1 MTTTNTRDE
10 PDPYRPALVTLTEG
24 VRERVDELRG
34 GLESER
40 RVLEWLQEIT
50 IRTLGRLDL
59 RVYADI
65 TRQYRG
71 HQGVLLAALLH
82 SDARQGNMIQLD
94 GDIAERVREHFV
106 AHYVVPAH
114 RDAFRRLRSDATEYA
129 EDADD
134 GDAHDPKRQ
143 RFIAMRPALN
153 ELEEWQER
161 ALDSLLD
168 GFDERGKLLD
178 WGHDLLLATH
188 GELDQEWIT
197 RVYREDSAVDVL
209 TGDTVADERA
219 RRLFAAYH
227 VLPRYRAGV
236 RVLSG
241 RAKETPGVGQ
251 GDDTEPP
258 DW

>member
-1 MTTTNTRDE
+1 MTTTNQVDE

-24 VRERVDELRG
+24 VRERVDELRT
-34 GLESER
+34 GLDSER
-40 RVLEWLQEIT
+40 RALEWLQEIT

-59 RVYADI
+59 RVYEDMS
-65 TRQYRG
+65 RQYRG
-71 HQGVLLAALLH
+71 HQGVLLASLLR
-82 SDARQGNMIQLD
+82 SGARRGEMARLD
-94 GDIAERVREHFV
+94 DTVAERVREHFV
-106 AHYVVPAH
+106 ANYVVPAH

-129 EDADD
+129 DDADD
-134 GDAHDPKRQ
+134 GDSHDPKRQ

-161 ALDSLLD
+161 ALDALLE
-168 GFDERGKLLD
+168 GFDERGELLD

-197 RVYREDSAVDVL
+197 RVYREDSAVAVL
-209 TGDTVADERA
+209 TGDSVADQRA

-241 RAKETPGVGQ
+241 RAKETPGTGQ